1 MPTARTIFGFHAIT
15 SRIRQHPESIQEV
28 FLDET
33 RNDQRAQQLITL
45 AKHQGIQIS
54 ICNAMKLHK
63 IAGTTHHQG
72 VVASILTIQNR
83 VTIETILD
91 NLSANT
97 LLLLLDGVKD
107 PYNLGACLR
116 IADAFGVQAVVVP
129 KDNAV
134 GLTSTVYKVASGSA
148 ENIPLISVTNFART
162 IRLLKQQGI
171 WVIGAAINTN
181 DTLDNIKLSG
191 PIAWVLGS
199 EGEGL
204 RKLTQENCDQ
214 LARIPMIG
222 QVNSLNVSVAA
233 GICLFETLRQRHL
246 LANH

>member
-15 SRIRQHPESIQEV
+15 SRIRQHPESIQEI
-28 FLDET
+28 FLDEHRHDHRA
-33 RNDQRAQQLITL
+33 RNLIAL
-45 AKHQGIQIS
+45 AENQSIRIS
-54 ICNAMKLHK
+54 ICDAVKLQK

-72 VVASILTIQNR
+72 VAASILNIQNQIS
-83 VTIETILD
+83 IETILESVSD
-91 NLSANT
+91 DT

-116 IADAFGVQAVVVP
+116 IADAFGAQAIVVP

-171 WVIGAAINTN
+171 WVIGTAAEAN
-181 DTLDNIKLSG
+181 DTLDHIKLSG
-191 PIAWVLGS
+191 PTAWVLGS
-199 EGEGL
+199 EGEGM
-204 RKLTQENCDQ
+204 RKLTRENCDQ
-214 LARIPMIG
+214 LVRIPMIG
-222 QVNSLNVSVAA
+222 HVNSLNVSVAA
-233 GICLFETLRQRHL
+233 GICLFETLRQRSQC
-246 LANH
+246 